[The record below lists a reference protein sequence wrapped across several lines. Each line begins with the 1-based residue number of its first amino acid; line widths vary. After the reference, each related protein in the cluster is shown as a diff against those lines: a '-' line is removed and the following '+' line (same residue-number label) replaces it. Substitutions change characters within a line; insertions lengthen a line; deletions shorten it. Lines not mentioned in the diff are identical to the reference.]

1 MKNKT
6 SKASTIAG
14 VVAIVIGLILIVVGA
29 LIPSGATENDLDKLA
44 FSRSF
49 VNYSCT
55 ITVTSARDYTVTS
68 AVVYLEDFFEE
79 EELRKDVSA
88 SKITKA
94 TVGEEFTY
102 KFTIIFDN
110 SDEYSKFSEIEKV
123 VLNTSAGTRIAATD
137 DYERPVSVTSI
148 FMIIG
153 GLLVASFGSI
163 ILIKH
168 SMGAKGI
175 KRTLERHP
183 NIEILL
189 GEKPL
194 ISEEVKEQIERPKP
208 EPKIC
213 EYCGTIGDAG
223 ATKCPSCGAHF
234 TKK

>member
-14 VVAIVIGLILIVVGA
+14 IVAIVVGIILIIIGA
-29 LIPSGATENDLDKLA
+29 LIPSGATESDLDKLA

-49 VNYSCT
+49 INNSCT
-55 ITVTSARDYTVTS
+55 ITVTSECDYTVTS
-68 AVVYLEDFFEE
+68 AVVYLEDYFEE
-79 EELRKDVSA
+79 EELRKNVSA

-102 KFTIIFDN
+102 KFTIIFDD

-137 DYERPVSVTSI
+137 DYERPVSVISI

-168 SMGAKGI
+168 SMGAREI
-175 KRTLERHP
+175 KRTLESHP

-194 ISEEVKEQIERPKP
+194 IGEEFRQQIEQPKP

-213 EYCGTIGDAG
+213 EYCGTIGEAG
-223 ATKCPSCGAHF
+223 ASKCPSCGAHF